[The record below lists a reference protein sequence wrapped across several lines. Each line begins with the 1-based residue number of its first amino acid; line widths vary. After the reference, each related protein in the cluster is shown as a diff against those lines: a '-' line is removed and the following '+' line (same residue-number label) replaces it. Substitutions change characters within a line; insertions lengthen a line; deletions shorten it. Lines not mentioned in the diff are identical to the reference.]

1 MDTTKPPVFSCSPAE
16 LSARLS
22 SADAPLLIDV
32 RKTEAYLASPHTL
45 PGALRRDPCE
55 VETWA
60 ATLPPATQVVVACVH
75 GHEVSQ
81 TVMAALRSRGVNAVF
96 LQGGVEAWRAQ
107 AVAGQDE
114 KHNWKPL

>member
-1 MDTTKPPVFSCSPAE
+1 
-16 LSARLS
+16 
-22 SADAPLLIDV
+22 
-32 RKTEAYLASPHTL
+32 
-45 PGALRRDPCE
+45 
-55 VETWA
+55 
-60 ATLPPATQVVVACVH
+60 VVVACVH
-75 GHEVSQ
+75 GHEVSR